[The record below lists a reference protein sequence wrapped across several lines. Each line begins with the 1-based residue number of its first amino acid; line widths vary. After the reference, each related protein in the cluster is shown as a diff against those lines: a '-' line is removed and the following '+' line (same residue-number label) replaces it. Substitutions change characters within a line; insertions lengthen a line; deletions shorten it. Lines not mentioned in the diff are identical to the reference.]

1 MRRLLV
7 CILIGLMFAVGWSQ
21 EVDLP
26 ADFRQHT
33 LTQFN
38 ANLLNATYT
47 SDWNNP
53 NSFSIW
59 TRWQWQSVDGDPTT
73 IFANYSRQIN
83 TTSSIALGFLQHNTG
98 VFLNVGA
105 NMNYVHAFQLGDGV
119 ELLAGLNLFAFQES
133 LADDRFEPVPGPD
146 SPQLE
151 NSNNFILQFSPA
163 VRLKVNQFSV
173 GVAFEDGFGFNL
185 SDSENGPENF
195 QIFTGILS
203 NDFNVGLFPTW
214 GDGFIRPM
222 FYVKS
227 IPNADTQF
235 GLNTLLSTPK
245 FWMQGG
251 YNSFY
256 GASGGLG
263 VTFANTFSIGGLM
276 EFGADSMLS
285 DDESTFELVAS
296 YQFGKT
302 DNRKKVVGFDIEEDE
317 ALAQER
323 LAEEARLQRMREQE
337 EEEAQKDKEIQQQQV
352 LEERRIRDSIAQA
365 QLAAQKLR
373 EQRERDSIAQ
383 VQKQQQDSI
392 AQILEQKKQDSIA
405 AIQEKAVE
413 LRPNERYEEVAGEDG
428 LEPGFY
434 LIANVFG
441 TKKYYES
448 FILTLKQK
456 GLNPKSF
463 YRSLNKYNYVYLERY
478 NTMEEARKARDSQF
492 NGKYTDKT
500 WIFRVRRQ

>member
-1 MRRLLV
+1 M
-7 CILIGLMFAVGWSQ
+7 VGWSQ
-21 EVDLP
+21 EPTLP
-26 ADFRQHT
+26 SDFRQHA

-73 IFANYSRQIN
+73 IFANYSHQIN
-83 TTSSIALGFLQHNTG
+83 TASSVALGFLQHNTG
-98 VFLNVGA
+98 VFLNTGA
-105 NMNYVHAFQLGDGV
+105 NLNYVHTFPLDEGIA
-119 ELLAGLNLFAFQES
+119 LLAGMNLFAFQNS
-133 LADDRFEPVPGPD
+133 LADDRFLPD
-146 SPQLE
+146 QDIDLPQLE
-151 NSNNFILQFSPA
+151 NSKDFILQFSPA

-173 GVAFEDGFGFNL
+173 GVAFENGFGFNL
-185 SDSENGPENF
+185 SDSGNGPENF
-195 QIFTGILS
+195 KIFTGILS
-203 NDFNVGLFPTW
+203 NDFNVELFPNW
-214 GDGFIRPM
+214 GDSFVRPM

-227 IPNADTQF
+227 LPDADTQF

-245 FWMQGG
+245 FWVQGG

-256 GASGGLG
+256 GASGGVG

-276 EFGADSMLS
+276 EFGGDSSLS
-285 DDESTFELVAS
+285 DEDPTVELVAY

-302 DNRKKVVGFDIEEDE
+302 DSRAKVVGFDVDKAD

-323 LAEEARLQRMREQE
+323 MAEEARRKELREQE
-337 EEEAQKDKEIQQQQV
+337 AQQVQQDEEMQQQRLIEAQRARDSLAQAQMAAQKLKEQRVQ
-352 LEERRIRDSIAQA
+352 DSIAQIRK
-365 QLAAQKLR
+365 Q
-373 EQRERDSIAQ
+373 
-383 VQKQQQDSI
+383 QQQDSI
-392 AQILEQKKQDSIA
+392 AQLQK
-405 AIQEKAVE
+405 QEVE
-413 LRPNERYEEVAGEDG
+413 LRPNERYEEVSSEDG

-434 LIANVFG
+434 LITNVFG

-448 FILTLKQK
+448 FMLNLKQK

-463 YRSLNKYNYVYLERY
+463 YRSINKYNYVYLERY

-492 NGKYTDKT
+492 NGKYTDKI
-500 WIFRVRRQ
+500 WIFRVRN

>member
-7 CILIGLMFAVGWSQ
+7 CILIGLMFVVGSSQ

-47 SDWNNP
+47 FDWNNP

-73 IFANYSRQIN
+73 IFANYSHQIN
-83 TTSSIALGFLQHNTG
+83 TTSSFGLGFLQHNTG

-105 NMNYVHAFQLGDGV
+105 NINYVHTFLLDDGI
-119 ELLAGLNLFAFQES
+119 ELLAGINLFAFQES
-133 LADDRFEPVPGPD
+133 LADDRFVPDPD
-146 SPQLE
+146 LDVPQLE
-151 NSNNFILQFSPA
+151 SNKDFILQFSPA
-163 VRLKVNQFSV
+163 VRLNVNQFSV
-173 GVAFEDGFGFNL
+173 GLAFENGFGFNL
-185 SDSENGPENF
+185 SDSGNGPENF
-195 QIFTGILS
+195 QIFTGTLS

-214 GDGFIRPM
+214 GDSFVRPLV
-222 FYVKS
+222 YVKS
-227 IPNADTQF
+227 IPNGDTQF

-245 FWMQGG
+245 FWAQGG

-256 GASGGLG
+256 GASGGVG
-263 VTFANTFSIGGLM
+263 VTFARVFSIGGLM
-276 EFGADSMLS
+276 EFGGDSELS
-285 DDESTFELVAS
+285 DGESTFELVAS
-296 YQFGKT
+296 YQFGAT
-302 DNRKKVVGFDIEEDE
+302 DNRNKVVGFDVEKDD

-323 LAEEARLQRMREQE
+323 MAEEARLQRLEKQ
-337 EEEAQKDKEIQQQQV
+337 EAQEAEQLRRQQ
-352 LEERRIRDSIAQA
+352 LTEEQRVRDSIAQA
-365 QLAAQKLR
+365 ELEASRLQQ
-373 EQRERDSIAQ
+373 QRDSIAQ
-383 VQKQQQDSI
+383 LRKKQQQDSI
-392 AQILEQKKQDSIA
+392 AQVLEQKKRDSIT
-405 AIQEKAVE
+405 AIQQQEVE
-413 LRPNERYEEVAGEDG
+413 LRPNERYEEVASEDG

-448 FILTLKQK
+448 FMLTLKQK
-456 GLNPKSF
+456 GLDPKSF
-463 YRSLNKYNYVYLERY
+463 YRNVNKYNYVYLERY

-492 NGKYTDKT
+492 NGRYTDKI
-500 WIFRVRRQ
+500 WIFRVRGK